1 MALSVSR
8 TRYALRSIPVM
19 FMRPAYAPYMT
30 SPVIYRV
37 GRYEQGAIRGVL
49 RCGFRVC
56 DHAARAGLRLAQAAR
71 AVQSRG
77 RVGAVAPVAGSDR
90 VRAELLR
97 DRPDVAESSRALPPR
112 AHRRPQDGILE
123 PSAAGGDRAD
133 PIRNDDARLVSH
145 LLGVDVSVRRGPFDV
160 RHVLQR
166 HAAASGAHQGVR
178 A

>member
-8 TRYALRSIPVM
+8 TRYAVRSIPVM
-19 FMRPAYAPYMT
+19 FIQSAYVPYMT
-30 SPVIYRV
+30 SAVIYRA
-37 GRYEQGAIRGVL
+37 GPNEQGAIRGVL
-49 RCGFRVC
+49 GRGFRVC
-56 DHAARAGLRLAQAAR
+56 DYAARAGLRLAQAAR

-97 DRPDVAESSRALPPR
+97 HRPDVAESSRALPPR

-133 PIRNDDARLVSH
+133 PVRNDDPRLVSH
-145 LLGVDVSVRRGPFDV
+145 VLGVDVSIRRGPFDV
-160 RHVLQR
+160 RYVLQH